1 VCVRALFFPASY
13 FNCEL
18 FYEEESVIALIRGL
32 SAVPK
37 AARIEFFES
46 AVRSRRRDRMDWR
59 GTDIEAVFVHTDE
72 RKLVRCPLPLSHPL
86 PTHPGK
92 QPLSRARARIR
103 TCTHKHTRTRALAHS
118 RTRARTLA
126 LPLWPAPP
134 VFLGAHNHAPC
145 PRACSPTPPPLPLRR
160 CPFPPRALQMR
171 LQDMASRVRAAVR
184 SRYGSLLEAFSA
196 FDADGD
202 SWLSYRELQSAIH
215 GLDLGIPADDAV
227 ELILQ
232 ADKNADG
239 FLDYRQVVVV
249 WVV

>member
-1 VCVRALFFPASY
+1 MFPHPTAS
-13 FNCEL
+13 
-18 FYEEESVIALIRGL
+18 A
-32 SAVPK
+32 SA
-37 AARIEFFES
+37 
-46 AVRSRRRDRMDWR
+46 
-59 GTDIEAVFVHTDE
+59 
-72 RKLVRCPLPLSHPL
+72 
-86 PTHPGK
+86 
-92 QPLSRARARIR
+92 
-103 TCTHKHTRTRALAHS
+103 
-118 RTRARTLA
+118 A
-126 LPLWPAPP
+126 LPLPA
-134 VFLGAHNHAPC
+134 
-145 PRACSPTPPPLPLRR
+145 
-160 CPFPPRALQMR
+160 RALQMR

-239 FLDYRQVVVV
+239 FLDYRQVVVG